1 MQDMKWTGG
10 KEINIELLF
19 SVCRSIVDQYIVIP
33 IDEVISLAKKKKI
46 LFKKRKP
53 GPKKTGKAMNENA
66 IAVIM
71 IFLGL
76 FISLSL
82 NTRSMGLLGNMIRF
96 VLQGLLGKLAI
107 LFAVC
112 VLILGAVKVVYYKKF
127 SFKQIK
133 IGLPIWTFLEANL
146 FYGFISQSSFPKGE
160 YQWNVVSRVFS
171 ESAEGLNIGIIPY
184 SITYFFLRF
193 LGRWGLFILITAIFL
208 FISAYYFD
216 IGPSK
221 LLNNLHEY
229 TSNTKGFLSKLKDM
243 VLNFVTEEEEEEQTS
258 EFESEI
264 EKEAGIYADMQ
275 PFDSKYRPFSK
286 DNPKQLPSSKE
297 DYQLKPLKKGVYDE
311 EERKQEMFRVFFGE
325 DNLKKEPSSDPEAT
339 DTTQADQE
347 KNEVA
352 SNLNQF
358 VASESFSRSSN
369 IDKEKPCEKSQQG
382 YQYNNE
388 SELIQKIRGGHPVHE
403 GRQDYILP
411 PYWLLDDYKKISR
424 SEHFTEKNARLVEE
438 TLSIFSVDAKVVNV
452 SMGPTITRYELQPK
466 TGTKVSKILN
476 LTDDLCLAL
485 AAESIRIEAPIPG
498 KSLIGIEV
506 SNRVTETVGFKT
518 VVSDQT
524 FRKSDSKV
532 SFVLGKDVT
541 GHTRI
546 SDLVK
551 MPHLLIAG
559 STGSGK
565 SVCINT
571 LICSILFRAKPD
583 EVKFIMID
591 PKMVELSI
599 YNGIPHLMMPVVTD
613 MKKAPYALSWAVD
626 EMNRRYKLFAE
637 NHVKDISGY
646 NSKFPEEKI
655 PSIVIVVD
663 ELADLMLV
671 SPREVEDA
679 ICRLAQMARA
689 CGMHLVIA
697 TQRPSVD
704 VITGLIKANIPSRIA
719 FAVSS
724 QTDSRTILDIGGA
737 EKLLGKGDMLYYPI
751 GLSKPLRIQGA
762 FITEK
767 EVSNIVSFI
776 NEQSAS
782 NPSQSNDAEERI
794 EEMIQQEEE
803 KDEIDPLYDEVVNFA
818 IDQGKVST
826 SLVQRKFRIGYNR
839 ASRIMDAMEEKGVIA
854 PSDGVRPRTVL
865 IEKTRDKEQ

>member
-1 MQDMKWTGG
+1 MNRIGCKEAE
-10 KEINIELLF
+10 KEINLDLPL
-19 SVCRSIVDQYIVIP
+19 SIADQYIVIP
-33 IDEVISLAKKKKI
+33 IDEVISLAKKKKT

-53 GPKKTGKAMNENA
+53 GPKKTGKAVNENA

-107 LFAVC
+107 LFAIC

-133 IGLPIWTFLEANL
+133 IGLPVWTFLEANL
-146 FYGFISQSSFPKGE
+146 FYGFISQSSLPKGE
-160 YQWNVVSRVFS
+160 YQWSVVSRVFS

-243 VLNFVTEEEEEEQTS
+243 VLNFVTEEEEEES
-258 EFESEI
+258 SGFEEDN

-275 PFDSKYRPFSK
+275 PFDPKHRPSAK
-286 DNPKQLPSSKE
+286 DTVKPSAPVKE
-297 DYQLKPLKKGVYDE
+297 DYQLKPLKKGIYDE

-325 DNLKKEPSSDPEAT
+325 DNLRKDTPDHLDDEVSDIAEVY
-339 DTTQADQE
+339 QE
-347 KNEVA
+347 ENEVA
-352 SNLNQF
+352 ANLNQF
-358 VASESFSRSSN
+358 VGRDSLSRSSN
-369 IDKEKPCEKSQQG
+369 IDGEQPREKRQQG
-382 YQYNNE
+382 YQYHKE
-388 SELIQKIRGGHPVHE
+388 RELVQKRRDEHPTHE
-403 GRQDYILP
+403 GRKDYILP
-411 PYWLLDDYKKISR
+411 PYWLLDDYKKVNR
-424 SEHFTEKNARLVEE
+424 SEHFTEKNAKLVEE

-506 SNRVTETVGFKT
+506 SNRVTETVGFKS

-541 GHTRI
+541 GQTRI

-782 NPSQSNDAEERI
+782 NLSQNNDAEERI

-803 KDEIDPLYDEVVNFA
+803 KDEIDPLYDEVVDFA

-865 IEKTRDKEQ
+865 IEKTKDKEQ